1 ATLEILSSEEK
12 SIKSWQ
18 VDLEKGF
25 NYIPYDLSISEAGK
39 KQLERETKDLKISK
53 TQNEVYYIAPGA
65 YEVQVSLNGK
75 SQTTPLKIDEGSRRR
90 DRAEAAANAPEED

>member
-1 ATLEILSSEEK
+1 
-12 SIKSWQ
+12 
-18 VDLEKGF
+18 
-25 NYIPYDLSISEAGK
+25 SISEAGK

-53 TQNEVYYIAPGA
+53 AQNEVYYIAPGA
-65 YEVQVSLNGK
+65 YEVQVTLNGK